1 MTKLTESKRQEKIE
15 AIDTLTDIIN
25 DQQLLLEKV
34 DKNNFSYF
42 VSESTGKF
50 LPNEWKNNRMA
61 EIQSGITFLENE
73 LNKRKFQI
81 Q

>member
-1 MTKLTESKRQEKIE
+1 MSKLET
-15 AIDTLTDIIN
+15 IDTLTDIIN

-42 VSESTGKF
+42 VSESTGEF

-61 EIQSGITFLENE
+61 EIQSGISFLENE
-73 LNKRKFQI
+73 VNKIKGAI
-81 Q
+81 K

>member
-1 MTKLTESKRQEKIE
+1 MSKLET
-15 AIDTLTDIIN
+15 IDTLTDIIN

-42 VSESTGKF
+42 VSESTGEF

-61 EIQSGITFLENE
+61 DIQSGISFLENE
-73 LNKRKFQI
+73 VNKIKGAI
-81 Q
+81 K